1 MIELDKEFLL
11 AEGGERLVYIHPNDN
26 NKVIKILKKGLNKH
40 NFQNKLEFK
49 YYNFLTKKNRD
60 FSNITKCFGY
70 VDTNLGKGL
79 VFERVID
86 YIIPQNVK
94 TTFSK
99 SLFS

>member
-49 YYNFLTKKNRD
+49 YYNFLTKKNRL
-60 FSNITKCFGY
+60 IC
-70 VDTNLGKGL
+70 LM
-79 VFERVID
+79 D
-86 YIIPQNVK
+86 YC
-94 TTFSK
+94 
-99 SLFS
+99 LF